1 MFNNRRRSK
10 IKNSKIQSW
19 RMELAE
25 FSYTIQYRDGKNN
38 TVPDSVTRA
47 YCAAAATNLE
57 DIHAQL
63 CHPGATRLLH
73 FVKTKNLPFSTQ
85 DVRNVCSNC
94 QVCADLKPNFYQSQN
109 NKLVK
114 ATRPM
119 ERFSIDFKGPLPSSS
134 KNKYF
139 LTIIDEYSRFPFAIP
154 CLNIST
160 ETVIKC
166 LEVIFS
172 LCGMPE
178 FIHSDRGSSFIS
190 VELVD
195 YFRHRGITSSHSSPY
210 HLTGNSQVE
219 RFNGIIFFHDAPSE
233 ISF

>member
-1 MFNNRRRSK
+1 
-10 IKNSKIQSW
+10 
-19 RMELAE
+19 MELAE

-38 TVPDSVTRA
+38 TVPDSFTRA

-63 CHPGATRLLH
+63 CHPGVTRLLQ
-73 FVKTKNLPFSTQ
+73 FVRTKNLPFATQ

-94 QVCADLKPNFYQSQN
+94 QVCAELKQN

-119 ERFSIDFKGPLPSSS
+119 EQFCIDFKGPLPTSS

-139 LTIIDEYSRFPFAIP
+139 LTIIDEYFLFPFAIP
-154 CLNIST
+154 CSNIST

-172 LCGMPE
+172 LCGMLE
-178 FIHSDRGSSFIS
+178 FIHSDRGSSFTS
-190 VELVD
+190 AELSD
-195 YFRHRGITSSHSSPY
+195 YFRHFASSHSSLY
-210 HLTGNSQVE
+210 HPTGN
-219 RFNGIIFFHDAPSE
+219 
-233 ISF
+233 